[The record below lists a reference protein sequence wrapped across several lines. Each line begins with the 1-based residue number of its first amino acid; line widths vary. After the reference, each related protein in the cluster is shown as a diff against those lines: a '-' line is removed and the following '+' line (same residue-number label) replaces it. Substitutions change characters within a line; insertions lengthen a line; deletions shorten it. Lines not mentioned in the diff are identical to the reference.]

1 LENGVKLCLLILII
15 SQNLAFD
22 LYIWRKYKMYALIKA
37 SGTQYKVAPGDVL
50 ELNRMQGEPGEIITL
65 EDNVLLYQ
73 DEAGTQVGVPTIA
86 GSAVELEILEHFRGE
101 KLIVFKI
108 KRRKRY
114 RRKNGHRQDLTRVS
128 VKEIKIG

>member
-1 LENGVKLCLLILII
+1 
-15 SQNLAFD
+15 
-22 LYIWRKYKMYALIKA
+22 MYALIKA

-50 ELNRMQGEPGEIITL
+50 ELNRMQGEPGEIVTL

-101 KLIVFKI
+101 KVIVFKM

-128 VKEIKIG
+128 VKEIKVG